1 MLRVGVIMGGDSSE
15 REVSLMTGREIIS
28 HLDPAKYEV
37 RPIEITR
44 KRDLPQQLAGI
55 DMAVIALHGKY
66 GEDGTIQ
73 GTLETL
79 GVPYT
84 GSGVLASSL
93 CMDKNT
99 AKKLL
104 RYEGV
109 ATPDWTLLTSPD
121 ELENVLASEPLYP
134 LVVKPNSGGSSV
146 GVTLARD
153 EQSLREAVERA
164 FHWDDEVILEQYIA
178 GEEIT
183 CSLLNGEYLPVLA
196 IKPNGEFFDY
206 TSKYEEGEC
215 EEAVASLDPDTAER
229 VRRAAE
235 LSCRVLKCSV
245 YARVDVMLHQGIP
258 YVMEVNT
265 LPGMTRTSLLPKSAQ
280 AAGLSFS
287 ALLDRIIEG
296 SLAERRREYGLVV

>member
-1 MLRVGVIMGGDSSE
+1 MLSVGVIMGGDSSE

-37 RPIEITR
+37 RAIEIAR

-79 GVPYT
+79 GVPFT

-93 CMDKNT
+93 CMDKNM

-109 ATPDWTLLTSPD
+109 ETPDWMLLTSPD
-121 ELENVLASEPLYP
+121 ELDDVLASKPVYP
-134 LVVKPNSGGSSV
+134 LVVKPNTGGSSV

-153 EQSLREAVERA
+153 AQGLREAVERA
-164 FHWDDEVILEQYIA
+164 FHWDDEVILEQYIE

-183 CSLLNGEYLPVLA
+183 CSLLNGEYLPVLS

-206 TSKYEEGEC
+206 TSKYEEGES

-229 VRRAAE
+229 VRVAAE
-235 LSCRVLKCSV
+235 LSWRVLKCSV

-280 AAGLSFS
+280 AAGISFS

-296 SLAERRREYGLVV
+296 SLAERRREYGHVV

>member
-37 RPIEITR
+37 RPIEIAR

-93 CMDKNT
+93 CMDKNM
-99 AKKLL
+99 AKKML
-104 RYEGV
+104 RFEGV
-109 ATPDWTLLTSPD
+109 ETPDWILLTSPD
-121 ELENVLASEPLYP
+121 ELDVVLAPEPVYP

-153 EQSLREAVERA
+153 KQSLREAVERA
-164 FHWDDEVILEQYIA
+164 FQWDDEVILEQYIE

-183 CSLLNGEYLPVLA
+183 CSLLNGEYLPVLS

-206 TSKYEEGEC
+206 TSKYEEGES
-215 EEAVASLDPDTAER
+215 EEVVASLDPETAER

-235 LSCRVLKCSV
+235 LSCRALKCSV
-245 YARVDVMLHQGIP
+245 YARVDIMLHQGIP

-280 AAGLSFS
+280 AAGISFS
-287 ALLDRIIEG
+287 GLLDRIIEG